1 MIFFFILSYTA
12 KGQSFFYSYIDPCS
26 GRSKEI
32 TIPYGQNNV
41 TVNYYGN
48 VNTFNANDFN
58 SGVFQTWVQNISQTN
73 TNSPCDGVA
82 VIVTNN
88 INMTVT
94 QNVVSTVMNITALTA
109 SLSDLSSS
117 ISSISGSASSMAV
130 ALDNSETG
138 GSNGGGTKDN
148 KKNGTNTNGGSSTTS
163 NGSGNNSQA
172 QTSNGNSNGTSGGS
186 AQTGGT
192 SQQSSNTTSAGS
204 TTSQSPVGSSSTNN
218 TGTNGTSN
226 SSATGNSSTNNGSS
240 SQSGNTTG
248 GSTTNGSS
256 NNSGQSS
263 GQTTSGSANGS
274 SVSSLNA
281 PAGNSVGQ
289 NGLQSVNGGN
299 TSTST
304 APNSTSNGNINSN
317 PSGTS
322 TGSTN
327 PANNTSSS
335 KSTSEESSGS
345 GSGSTSAALTNAE
358 EGSSGGGGKKDGGE
372 KKTGSMI
379 GQGDLVVMQNADD
392 PNAKNQ
398 VRFNTSIT
406 KANTDNTRVKGIL
419 VNYTS
424 VVNNTNLT
432 LYKAWVFKKSKLTLI
447 AANSSM
453 MNFERDFFNT
463 STAVVSKRYKGNWR
477 KLTTMAGL
485 NFTAG
490 NYGKTPFMNAS
501 AVGGGFYAYK
511 VNEKISG
518 SLLIIGVYSPFT
530 QFFDGKWWDS
540 STLIVP
546 YSTWDFKLTK
556 TFKLNVSFSGV
567 YEMNKTMLNYQ
578 VLTGGKIMF

>member
-1 MIFFFILSYTA
+1 MIFFFILSFTV
-12 KGQSFFYSYIDPCS
+12 KGQTFFYSYVDPCS
-26 GRSKEI
+26 GKSKEL

-41 TVNYYGN
+41 TVDYYGN

-58 SGVFQTWVQNISQTN
+58 SGVFQSWMQNIAQTN
-73 TNSPCDGVA
+73 SNNPCSSVA

-88 INMTVT
+88 INMMVT

-109 SLSDLSSS
+109 SLSGLSSDIAS
-117 ISSISGSASSMAV
+117 ITGGGNMAA
-130 ALDNSETG
+130 ALDNSENGDG
-138 GSNGGGTKDN
+138 GSKDDN
-148 KKNGTNTNGGSSTTS
+148 KNDTKPNGGSSTTS

-172 QTSNGNSNGTSGGS
+172 QTNNGNSNGTAGGS
-186 AQTGGT
+186 TQTGGT

-204 TTSQSPVGSSSTNN
+204 TTTQPSVGSSSSNN
-218 TGTNGTSN
+218 AGTNGTSN
-226 SSATGNSSTNNGSS
+226 TSTSGNSSTNNGST

-248 GSTTNGSS
+248 GSTSNGTP
-256 NNSGQSS
+256 NNSGQSN
-263 GQTTSGSANGS
+263 GQPGSQTVNS
-274 SVSSLNA
+274 S
-281 PAGNSVGQ
+281 
-289 NGLQSVNGGN
+289 N

-327 PANNTSSS
+327 TTNNTTGS
-335 KSTSEESSGS
+335 KTSSEESSGS

-358 EGSSGGGGKKDGGE
+358 EGSSGGGGGSKKDGGE

-379 GQGDLVVMQNADD
+379 GQGDLVVMKSADD
-392 PNAKNQ
+392 PAAKNQ
-398 VRFNTSIT
+398 VKFNSSIT

-424 VVNNTNLT
+424 VVNNTNIT
-432 LYKAWVFKKSKLTLI
+432 LYKAWVFKKSKLTMI

-453 MNFERDFFNT
+453 MNFEKDFFNT
-463 STAVVSKRYKGNWR
+463 TTVVLSKRYKGTWR

-490 NYGKTPFMNAS
+490 NYGNTPFMNAA
-501 AVGGGFYAYK
+501 AVAGGFYAYK
-511 VNEKISG
+511 VNDKISG
-518 SLLIIGVYSPFT
+518 SLLVVGVYSPFT

-546 YSTWDFKLTK
+546 YSTWDYKLTK

>member
-1 MIFFFILSYTA
+1 M
-12 KGQSFFYSYIDPCS
+12 
-26 GRSKEI
+26 
-32 TIPYGQNNV
+32 

-58 SGVFQTWVQNISQTN
+58 SGVFQSWMQNIAQTN
-73 TNSPCDGVA
+73 SSNPCSSVA

-88 INMTVT
+88 INMMVT

-109 SLSDLSSS
+109 SLSGLSSD
-117 ISSISGSASSMAV
+117 ISSITGGGNMAA
-130 ALDNSETG
+130 ALDNSENGDG
-138 GSNGGGTKDN
+138 GSKDDN
-148 KKNGTNTNGGSSTTS
+148 KNDTKPNGGSSTTS

-172 QTSNGNSNGTSGGS
+172 QTNNGNSNGTAGGS
-186 AQTGGT
+186 TQTGGT

-204 TTSQSPVGSSSTNN
+204 TTTQPSVGSSSSNN
-218 TGTNGTSN
+218 AGTNGTSN
-226 SSATGNSSTNNGSS
+226 TSTSGNSSTNNGST

-248 GSTTNGSS
+248 GSTSNGAS
-256 NNSGQSS
+256 NNSGQSN
-263 GQTTSGSANGS
+263 GQPGSQTVNS
-274 SVSSLNA
+274 S
-281 PAGNSVGQ
+281 
-289 NGLQSVNGGN
+289 N

-327 PANNTSSS
+327 TTNNTTGS
-335 KSTSEESSGS
+335 KTSSEESSGS

-358 EGSSGGGGKKDGGE
+358 EGSSGGGGGSKKDGGE

-379 GQGDLVVMQNADD
+379 GQGDLVVMKSADD
-392 PNAKNQ
+392 PAAKNQ
-398 VRFNTSIT
+398 VKFNSSIT

-424 VVNNTNLT
+424 VVNNTNIT
-432 LYKAWVFKKSKLTLI
+432 LYKAWVFKKSKLTMI

-453 MNFERDFFNT
+453 MNFEKDFFNT
-463 STAVVSKRYKGNWR
+463 TTVVLSKRYKGTWR

-490 NYGKTPFMNAS
+490 NYGNTPFMNAA
-501 AVGGGFYAYK
+501 AVAGGFYAYK
-511 VNEKISG
+511 VNDKISG
-518 SLLIIGVYSPFT
+518 SLLVVGVYSPFT

-546 YSTWDFKLTK
+546 YSTWDYKLTK

>member
-1 MIFFFILSYTA
+1 MRSLCVIFFFILSFTV
-12 KGQSFFYSYIDPCS
+12 KGQTFFYSYVDPCS
-26 GRSKEI
+26 GKSKEL

-58 SGVFQTWVQNISQTN
+58 SGVFQSWMQNIAQTN
-73 TNSPCDGVA
+73 SSNPCSSVA

-88 INMTVT
+88 INMMVT

-109 SLSDLSSS
+109 SLSGLSSD
-117 ISSISGSASSMAV
+117 ISSITGGGNMAA
-130 ALDNSETG
+130 ALDNSENGDG
-138 GSNGGGTKDN
+138 GSKDDN
-148 KKNGTNTNGGSSTTS
+148 KNDTKPNGGSSTTS

-172 QTSNGNSNGTSGGS
+172 QTNNGNSNGTAGGS
-186 AQTGGT
+186 TQTGGT

-204 TTSQSPVGSSSTNN
+204 TTTQPSVGSSSSNN

-226 SSATGNSSTNNGSS
+226 TSTSGNSSTNNGST

-248 GSTTNGSS
+248 GSTSNGAS
-256 NNSGQSS
+256 NNSGQSN
-263 GQTTSGSANGS
+263 GQPGSQTVNS
-274 SVSSLNA
+274 S
-281 PAGNSVGQ
+281 
-289 NGLQSVNGGN
+289 N

-322 TGSTN
+322 TRSTN
-327 PANNTSSS
+327 TTNNTTGS
-335 KSTSEESSGS
+335 KTSSEESSGS

-358 EGSSGGGGKKDGGE
+358 EGSSGGGGGSKKDGGE

-379 GQGDLVVMQNADD
+379 GQGDLVVMKSADD
-392 PNAKNQ
+392 PAAKNQ
-398 VRFNTSIT
+398 VKFNSSIT

-424 VVNNTNLT
+424 VVNNTNIT
-432 LYKAWVFKKSKLTLI
+432 LYKAWVFKKSKLTMI

-453 MNFERDFFNT
+453 MNFEKDFFNT
-463 STAVVSKRYKGNWR
+463 TTVVLSKRYKGTWR

-490 NYGKTPFMNAS
+490 NYGNTPFMNAA
-501 AVGGGFYAYK
+501 AVAGGFYAYK
-511 VNEKISG
+511 VNDKISG
-518 SLLIIGVYSPFT
+518 SLLVVGVYSPFT

-546 YSTWDFKLTK
+546 YSTWDYKLTK

>member
-1 MIFFFILSYTA
+1 MRSLCVIFFFILSFTV
-12 KGQSFFYSYIDPCS
+12 KGQTFFYSYVDPCS
-26 GRSKEI
+26 GKSKEL

-41 TVNYYGN
+41 TVDYYGN

-58 SGVFQTWVQNISQTN
+58 SGVFQSWMQNIAQTN
-73 TNSPCDGVA
+73 SNNPCSSVA

-88 INMTVT
+88 INMMVT

-109 SLSDLSSS
+109 SLSGLSSDIAS
-117 ISSISGSASSMAV
+117 ITGGGNMAA
-130 ALDNSETG
+130 ALDNSENGDG
-138 GSNGGGTKDN
+138 GSKDDN
-148 KKNGTNTNGGSSTTS
+148 KNDTKPNGGSSTTS

-172 QTSNGNSNGTSGGS
+172 QTNNGNSNGTAGGS
-186 AQTGGT
+186 TQTGGT

-204 TTSQSPVGSSSTNN
+204 TTTQPSVGSSSSNN
-218 TGTNGTSN
+218 AGTNGTSN
-226 SSATGNSSTNNGSS
+226 TSTSGNSSTNNGST

-248 GSTTNGSS
+248 GSTSNGTP
-256 NNSGQSS
+256 NNSGQSN
-263 GQTTSGSANGS
+263 GQPGSQTVNS
-274 SVSSLNA
+274 S
-281 PAGNSVGQ
+281 
-289 NGLQSVNGGN
+289 N

-327 PANNTSSS
+327 TTNNTTGS
-335 KSTSEESSGS
+335 KTSSEESSGS

-358 EGSSGGGGKKDGGE
+358 EGSSGGGGGSKKDGGE

-379 GQGDLVVMQNADD
+379 GQGDLVVMKSADD
-392 PNAKNQ
+392 PAAKNQ
-398 VRFNTSIT
+398 VKFNSSIT

-424 VVNNTNLT
+424 VVNNTNIT
-432 LYKAWVFKKSKLTLI
+432 LYKAWVFKKSKLTMI

-453 MNFERDFFNT
+453 MNFEKDFFNT
-463 STAVVSKRYKGNWR
+463 TTVVLSKRYKGTWR

-490 NYGKTPFMNAS
+490 NYGNTPFMNAA
-501 AVGGGFYAYK
+501 AVAGGFYAYK
-511 VNEKISG
+511 VNDKISG
-518 SLLIIGVYSPFT
+518 SLLVVGVYSPFT

-546 YSTWDFKLTK
+546 YSTWDYKLTK

>member
-1 MIFFFILSYTA
+1 MRSLCVIFFFILSFTV
-12 KGQSFFYSYIDPCS
+12 KGQTFFYSYVDPCS
-26 GRSKEI
+26 GKSKEL

-41 TVNYYGN
+41 TVDYYGN

-58 SGVFQTWVQNISQTN
+58 SGVFQSWMQNIAQTN
-73 TNSPCDGVA
+73 SNNPCSSVA

-88 INMTVT
+88 INMMVT

-109 SLSDLSSS
+109 SLSGLSSDIAS
-117 ISSISGSASSMAV
+117 ITGGGNMAA
-130 ALDNSETG
+130 ALDNSENGDG
-138 GSNGGGTKDN
+138 GSKDDN
-148 KKNGTNTNGGSSTTS
+148 KNDTKPNGGSSTTS

-172 QTSNGNSNGTSGGS
+172 QTNNGNSNGTAGGS
-186 AQTGGT
+186 TQTGGT

-204 TTSQSPVGSSSTNN
+204 TTTQPSVGSSSSNN
-218 TGTNGTSN
+218 AGTNGTSN
-226 SSATGNSSTNNGSS
+226 TSTSGNSSTNNGST

-248 GSTTNGSS
+248 GSTSNGTP
-256 NNSGQSS
+256 NNSGQSN
-263 GQTTSGSANGS
+263 GQPGS
-274 SVSSLNA
+274 
-281 PAGNSVGQ
+281 Q
-289 NGLQSVNGGN
+289 TVNISN

-327 PANNTSSS
+327 TTNNTTGS
-335 KSTSEESSGS
+335 KTSSEESSGS

-358 EGSSGGGGKKDGGE
+358 EGSSGGGGGSKKDGGE

-379 GQGDLVVMQNADD
+379 GQGDLVVMKSADD
-392 PNAKNQ
+392 PAAKNQ
-398 VRFNTSIT
+398 VKFNSSIT

-424 VVNNTNLT
+424 VVNNTNIT
-432 LYKAWVFKKSKLTLI
+432 LYKAWVFKKSKLTMI

-453 MNFERDFFNT
+453 MNFEKDFFNT
-463 STAVVSKRYKGNWR
+463 TTVVLSKRYKGTWR

-490 NYGKTPFMNAS
+490 NYGNTPFMNAA
-501 AVGGGFYAYK
+501 AVAGGFYAYK
-511 VNEKISG
+511 VNDKISG
-518 SLLIIGVYSPFT
+518 SLLVVGVYSPFT

-546 YSTWDFKLTK
+546 YSTWDYKLTK